1 MTERKKRRGLRFLT
15 GFLLYLLILA
25 LLLGAVLYVFRDF
38 LAVYEAT
45 RPERVLEQVRSDL
58 AEHRFGEGCR
68 EAVSALGL
76 TLQSEEEV
84 MPFVSALLENARLVE
99 DLTQSGE
106 DRRSFRIVADGIECG
121 RFTLRQQEP
130 LAYGFAPWAVSEVQ
144 FDFSPWLYSLS
155 VTVPE
160 DYSVK
165 CGDTALD
172 RSFVTDTGI
181 RYAALGTCYDDLE
194 GLPTMLRYEARPL
207 LGETSLRVF
216 DASGRELSPE
226 EQNEDYYLDTCT
238 PEQKEQMQAFAEQ
251 FVRRYVNFTAYRADY
266 HQLKAMLAPGSAAAR
281 RLEQAVGEQW
291 WSGSNSCELLSTGVK
306 HCVDLHDGR
315 LLLDL
320 SYDTETTNIG
330 DPVVGTYSM
339 RLLLIEQNG
348 QLQAVHIFNY

>member
-1 MTERKKRRGLRFLT
+1 M
-15 GFLLYLLILA
+15 
-25 LLLGAVLYVFRDF
+25 
-38 LAVYEAT
+38 
-45 RPERVLEQVRSDL
+45 
-58 AEHRFGEGCR
+58 
-68 EAVSALGL
+68 
-76 TLQSEEEV
+76 
-84 MPFVSALLENARLVE
+84 
-99 DLTQSGE
+99 
-106 DRRSFRIVADGIECG
+106 
-121 RFTLRQQEP
+121 
-130 LAYGFAPWAVSEVQ
+130 Q

-181 RYAALGTCYDDLE
+181 RYAARGTCYDDLE

-207 LGETSLRVF
+207 LGEARLRVF

-238 PEQKEQMQAFAEQ
+238 PEQKEQMQAFAEL